1 MATSALY
8 DSDLVTD
15 AALNASTR
23 RPGHAGGPR
32 QEGADQGWF
41 HVPTSIIHLRQLLQ
55 AQSRIE
61 SRIVILQWVVMVI
74 VGAGALLPNSL
85 GPGLGEFSGSL
96 VICVLVLHPIAYIV
110 IATIGFPWLWRDGP
124 ARVAVLTAIDVAI
137 AVGVLF
143 LTASKPGYTQ
153 VLLFSVVLLTA
164 TRYSLSRA
172 VGITTLVSIL
182 QFFSIVA
189 SNHNAIPVTN
199 LSSAVV
205 AMFALTYGVSLL
217 SQAERKEAAI
227 AAENA
232 RLYRAVLLRNR
243 ELATINALS
252 QTATQD
258 TDADRLLESGLELIL
273 SSMPVAWGQG
283 YRYDRRFGDVDLLF
297 VRHASKGTDRN
308 ERGAVTRAEAQEA
321 ARTRTVVI
329 GTSAASGGEPLARVS
344 APILVQGNPVGV
356 LQALVPLAHDES
368 VGDPPSQSL
377 TIVCQELGSWVEK
390 AMLRDA
396 AQHSLV
402 LEEKNRIA
410 RELHDTVL
418 QILFSLGLGVEW
430 CMQRV
435 DGDSSLSNK
444 LGDMRRLTANASGE
458 LRSAIYTLSSRV
470 AEVGLM
476 SALETLTNSFTE
488 QYELPASLS
497 AVGQPPKI
505 PLLTQNAMHRVVR
518 ESLMNAYKHA
528 RASHIA
534 VRVVFDPY
542 AVTVVVQDDGVGLPQ
557 QVIDR
562 YAEDSAHF
570 GLRTISRQIEE
581 LQGAFEIMNG
591 EESGTVVR
599 ATIPVK
605 RPAEEG
611 YTYDH
616 VNAH

>member
-1 MATSALY
+1 MTTSALY
-8 DSDLVTD
+8 DPSPISEASLTASMRRGGRRGKDLSEQSWLHMPV
-15 AALNASTR
+15 
-23 RPGHAGGPR
+23 
-32 QEGADQGWF
+32 
-41 HVPTSIIHLRQLLQ
+41 SIVRLRQLLH

-74 VGAGALLPNSL
+74 VGAGALLPNNL
-85 GPGLGEFSGSL
+85 GPGLGTFSATL
-96 VICVLVLHPIAYIV
+96 VVCVLVMHPIAYLA
-110 IATIGFPWLWRDGP
+110 IATLGYPWLWRDGP
-124 ARVAVLTAIDVAI
+124 ARVAVLTAIDVTI

-172 VGITTLVSIL
+172 VGITMLVSIL

-189 SNHNAIPVTN
+189 SNHDAIPVTN
-199 LSSAVV
+199 LTSAVV

-283 YRYDRRFGDVDLLF
+283 YRYDRQGGDVELLF

-308 ERGAVTRAEAQEA
+308 ERGTVMRAEAQEA

-329 GTSAASGGEPLARVS
+329 GTSAPVGGEPLARVS

-377 TIVCQELGSWVEK
+377 TVVCQELGSWVEK

-418 QILFSLGLGVEW
+418 QILFSLGLGVDW

-435 DGDSSLSNK
+435 EADLPLSSKLS
-444 LGDMRRLTANASGE
+444 DMRRLTASASGE

-476 SALETLTNSFTE
+476 SALATLTNSFTE

-518 ESLMNAYKHA
+518 ESLINAYKHA
-528 RASHIA
+528 HASHIA
-534 VRVVFDPY
+534 VRIVFEPNT
-542 AVTVVVQDDGVGLPQ
+542 VTVIVQDDGVGLPQ
-557 QVIDR
+557 NVIDR
-562 YAEDSAHF
+562 YTEDSAHF
-570 GLRTISRQIEE
+570 GLRTISKQIEE

-605 RPAEEG
+605 LTADQGGR
-611 YTYDH
+611 YDR
-616 VNAH
+616 VGAH